1 MELTLENILLD
12 VSMSPVLD
20 AGELVQAERLLLAA
34 CQQGLA
40 VGRVGI
46 WLYLPAGEGIA
57 CRALLDQGQWQ
68 PVEDLVLQRDD
79 FPNYFQSLDLQ
90 RVIAAHDARTDAA
103 TREFTESYLLPR
115 GIFSMLDVPIRHA
128 GAMIGI
134 ICCEETA
141 RPRYWLPDETS
152 FVAAL
157 ADLYGRALSASQK
170 LQYQTE
176 LEALNAELEAKVQ
189 QRTQRLEANIKQLT
203 ATQAQ
208 LVEAEK
214 MASLGTLVAG
224 VAHEVNTPVGVAI
237 TANSHSKE
245 LTARLLEKLKTNE
258 LSRSQLEKNLL
269 EMIESQTILERNLLR
284 ADELIS
290 NFKQTAVD
298 QVHYELQAINLHDY
312 IQMVLVTLKPY
323 TKEYQV
329 DFDIDCPAEVRLTTY
344 PGAIAQ
350 VLTNLVINACVHAF
364 TDVSVQPKIEIK
376 VKFCHNHQVLLVV
389 QDNGKGMEE
398 PVKKRVF
405 EPFFTTRRG
414 LGGSGL
420 GLAIVYNLVTNT
432 LQGRIQLESEYG
444 HGASFFLYLPTQ
456 LSRST
461 KASKP

>member
-20 AGELVQAERLLLAA
+20 AGELEQAEQLLLAA

-40 VGRVGI
+40 VCRVGI

-57 CRALLDQGQWQ
+57 CRALLDQGHWQ
-68 PVEDLVLQRDD
+68 PVEDLVLKRND
-79 FPNYFQSLDLQ
+79 FPNYFNALDQQ
-90 RVIAAHDARTDAA
+90 RVIAACDARSDAA
-103 TREFTESYLLPR
+103 TSEFTEPYLLPR

-134 ICCEETA
+134 ICCEETKQ
-141 RPRYWLPDETS
+141 PKQWLPDETS

-157 ADLYGRALSASQK
+157 ADLYGRALSASQR
-170 LQYQTE
+170 LQYQKE

-189 QRTQRLEANIKQLT
+189 QRTQRLEANLEQLK

-224 VAHEVNTPVGVAI
+224 VAHEVNTPIGVAL
-237 TANSHSKE
+237 TANSYSKE
-245 LTARLLEKLKTNE
+245 LTARLVEKFKANE
-258 LSRSQLEKNLL
+258 LSRSILEKNLL
-269 EMIESQTILERNLLR
+269 EIVESQTILERNLLR

-298 QVHYELQAINLHDY
+298 QVHYELQSINLHDY

-329 DFDIDCPAEVRLTTY
+329 DFDVHCPADVRLVTY

-364 TDVSVQPKIEIK
+364 SDLSIQPKILIQ
-376 VKFCHNHQVLLVV
+376 VDPYCDDQVLLVV
-389 QDNGKGMEE
+389 QDNGHGMSE
-398 PVKKRVF
+398 PIKKRVF

-414 LGGSGL
+414 QGGSGL
-420 GLAIVYNLVTNT
+420 GLAIVYNLVTST
-432 LQGRIQLESEYG
+432 LQGRIQLESESG
-444 HGASFFLYLPTQ
+444 KGASFLIHLPTQ
-456 LSRST
+456 LSCIKQAR
-461 KASKP
+461 

>member
-20 AGELVQAERLLLAA
+20 AGELVQAEQLLLAA

-128 GAMIGI
+128 GDMIGI

-141 RPRYWLPDETS
+141 RPRHWLPDETS

-170 LQYQTE
+170 LQYQTQ
-176 LEALNAELEAKVQ
+176 LEVLNAELEAKVQ
-189 QRTQRLEANIKQLT
+189 QRTQRLEANLEQLK

-224 VAHEVNTPVGVAI
+224 VAHEVNTPVGVAL

-245 LTARLLEKLKTNE
+245 LTVRLVEKLKNNE
-258 LSRSQLEKNLL
+258 LSRSKLENTLL
-269 EMIESQTILERNLLR
+269 EIVESQTILERNLLR

-298 QVHYELQAINLHDY
+298 QVHYELQSINLHDY
-312 IQMVLVTLKPY
+312 IQMVLATLKPY

-329 DFDIDCPAEVRLTTY
+329 DFDIQCPAEVRLLTY

-350 VLTNLVINACVHAF
+350 VLTNLVINACLHAF
-364 TDVSVQPKIEIK
+364 SDLSVQPKILLRVES
-376 VKFCHNHQVLLVV
+376 CHPDQVLLVV
-389 QDNGKGMEE
+389 KDNGKGMPE
-398 PVKKRVF
+398 PIKKRVF

-414 LGGSGL
+414 QGGSGL

-432 LQGRIQLESEYG
+432 LQGRIQLESECG
-444 HGASFFLYLPTQ
+444 QGSSFLLQLPSQ
-456 LSRST
+456 LPAVKQT
-461 KASKP
+461 K